1 MPELRERRRDEERVR
16 GGSRGWYENRDG
28 GFLGE
33 VRKRKKKKN
42 RKEAFKEEAFEE
54 KTKIIDI

>member
-1 MPELRERRRDEERVR
+1 MPELRERRRD
-16 GGSRGWYENRDG
+16 ENRDG

-42 RKEAFKEEAFEE
+42 RKEKKEASEE